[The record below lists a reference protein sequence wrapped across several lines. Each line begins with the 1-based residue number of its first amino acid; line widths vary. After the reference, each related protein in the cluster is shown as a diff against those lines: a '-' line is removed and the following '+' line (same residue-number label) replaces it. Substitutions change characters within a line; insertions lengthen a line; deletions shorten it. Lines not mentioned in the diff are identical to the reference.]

1 MLSSIKSYDN
11 KYFTRYDDF
20 NDGIIPLFIRLP
32 LMNAFAK
39 YFEDSKYM
47 NLFVFIKKLLKK
59 YNVIWNKINSLF
71 KKEFDSKP
79 VYNIN
84 T

>member
-1 MLSSIKSYDN
+1 MLSSTKSYDN
-11 KYFTRYDDF
+11 KYFIRYDDF
-20 NDGIIPLFIRLP
+20 NDGIIPLFVRLP

-47 NLFVFIKKLLKK
+47 NLFVFVKKLLKK

-71 KKEFDSKP
+71 KKEFDSEP

>member
-71 KKEFDSKP
+71 KKEFDSEP

>member
-71 KKEFDSKP
+71 KKEFNSEP

>member
-1 MLSSIKSYDN
+1 MLSSTKSYDN
-11 KYFTRYDDF
+11 KYFIRYDDF
-20 NDGIIPLFIRLP
+20 NYGIISLFIRLP

-71 KKEFDSKP
+71 KKEFDSEP

>member
-1 MLSSIKSYDN
+1 
-11 KYFTRYDDF
+11 
-20 NDGIIPLFIRLP
+20 
-32 LMNAFAK
+32 MNAFAK

-47 NLFVFIKKLLKK
+47 NLFAFIKKLLKK

-71 KKEFDSKP
+71 KKEFDSEP

>member
-1 MLSSIKSYDN
+1 
-11 KYFTRYDDF
+11 
-20 NDGIIPLFIRLP
+20 
-32 LMNAFAK
+32 MNAFAK

>member
-11 KYFTRYDDF
+11 KYFIRYDDF
-20 NDGIIPLFIRLP
+20 NDGITPLFIRLT
-32 LMNAFAK
+32 LMNASAK

-71 KKEFDSKP
+71 KKEFDSEP

>member
-1 MLSSIKSYDN
+1 MLSSTKSYDN
-11 KYFTRYDDF
+11 KYFIRYDDF
-20 NDGIIPLFIRLP
+20 NYGIIPLFIRLP

-71 KKEFDSKP
+71 KKEFDSEP

>member
-1 MLSSIKSYDN
+1 MLSSTKSYDN
-11 KYFTRYDDF
+11 KYFIRYDDF
-20 NDGIIPLFIRLP
+20 NYDIIPLFIRLP

-71 KKEFDSKP
+71 KKEFDSEP

>member
-1 MLSSIKSYDN
+1 MLSSTKSYDN
-11 KYFTRYDDF
+11 KYFIRYDDF
-20 NDGIIPLFIRLP
+20 NDGIIPLFVRLP

-71 KKEFDSKP
+71 KKEFDSEP